1 VTIESLP
8 DDVLLDVFD
17 FYQTGVNTRH
27 SWHVLIHICRRWRYV
42 VFASPR
48 RLNLRLFCNS
58 LTPVRK
64 MLDVWPRLPI
74 SMIDLTLK
82 PDVAGVNIIA
92 ALERHDCVC
101 EVNLWGLTSPLLDR
115 LLKVMQVP
123 FPALTYL
130 DLKFSDQWP
139 ARASVLPETF
149 LGGSAPRLQSLM
161 LWGIPFPELPKL
173 LPSCHDLVDVQ
184 LRKIPNTGYISPD
197 AMATCLSPLSRLQFL
212 DIGFDSPNSCID
224 QNRPPPPPRSTRV
237 TLPSLTRLEFRGT
250 SEYLDELVAR
260 IDTPAI
266 KFVKTEFFDQ
276 HIFSISQFVQFI
288 GRTEMSGS
296 LKEARLFF
304 TDRNV
309 QINLGHL
316 DPLEASIF
324 QDVLSIW
331 ILCHTFDRQVS
342 GSTQI
347 CNHISPFF
355 SNVRRL
361 DIPCDNWLPWALG
374 WQSHSDRTLFL
385 RLFRPFIAVQIL
397 HVGFGLHELMASALQ
412 ELTGERVMEVLP
424 ALRSLSLVG
433 FRSDNRV
440 IPKALKSFVTAR
452 QQSNHPVIVHPRI
465 V

>member
-17 FYQTGVNTRH
+17 FYQTAMNTRH
-27 SWHVLIHICRRWRYV
+27 SWHVLIHVCRRWRYV

-64 MLDVWPRLPI
+64 MLDIWPRLPI
-74 SMIDLTLK
+74 STIDLTLK
-82 PDVAGVNIIA
+82 PDVVGVNIIA

-101 EVNLWGLTSPLLDR
+101 EINLWGLTSPLLER

-139 ARASVLPETF
+139 RAPVLPDTF

-173 LPSCHDLVDVQ
+173 LSSCHDLVDVQ
-184 LRKIPNTGYISPD
+184 LRKIPTTGYISPD
-197 AMATCLSPLSRLQFL
+197 AMATCLSPLTRLQFL
-212 DIGFDSPNSCID
+212 DIGFEPSNSRPD
-224 QNRPPPPPRSTRV
+224 LNRPPPPRSTRV
-237 TLPSLTRLEFRGT
+237 ALPALTRLEFRG
-250 SEYLDELVAR
+250 SCEYLDNLVAR

-266 KFVKTEFFDQ
+266 NFVKTEFFNQ
-276 HIFSISQFVQFI
+276 PIFSVPQFVQYI
-288 GRTEMSGS
+288 GRTEMPRS
-296 LKEARLFF
+296 LKEARLCF
-304 TDRNV
+304 TERSV

-316 DPLEASIF
+316 DPLETSIF

-331 ILCHTFDRQVS
+331 ILNHVFDTQVS
-342 GSTQI
+342 GSIQI
-347 CNHISPFF
+347 CNQISPFF
-355 SNVRRL
+355 SNIRRL
-361 DIPCDNWLPWALG
+361 DIPCENWLPWALG
-374 WQSHSDRTLFL
+374 WQSHTDRTQWS

-397 HVGFGLHELMASALQ
+397 HVGFGLHELMASVLQ

-440 IPKALKSFVTAR
+440 VQKALKSFVTAR